1 LDSRVALLAGLLSG
15 AVLGFAIAIR
25 PIAIFAGLLASGFL
39 IHRLKGRS
47 AGLLLVYWIVAGVV
61 AYEAWPFLWEAP
73 LESYLDSLVL
83 LADFNIHDVLYRGV
97 VYPSDALPWHY
108 LPTLFALQLTEVVIP
123 ILLLGLFAIIRSERR
138 GEGRLGLLI
147 GAGLWFVIPVAATQ
161 LPEAGLYNGFRLLL
175 FVVPPLFIGFG
186 FGLKVVFEAVRAPF
200 AQWLVFGLIL
210 APGVL
215 GILRLHPYE
224 YAYFNAYAGGVEG
237 ADGIY
242 DHEYWCTS
250 YREAME
256 FVNRVAQPG
265 ATVFSGRSL
274 FSAVPYARADLN
286 LTSQASDYERATY
299 VLYCSRFRE
308 DLVWVS
314 GEKLYEVARG
324 SAVFAQVFQGTPG
337 SIQSP

>member
-1 LDSRVALLAGLLSG
+1 
-15 AVLGFAIAIR
+15 
-25 PIAIFAGLLASGFL
+25 
-39 IHRLKGRS
+39 
-47 AGLLLVYWIVAGVV
+47 
-61 AYEAWPFLWEAP
+61 
-73 LESYLDSLVL
+73 
-83 LADFNIHDVLYRGV
+83 VLYRGV

-108 LPTLFALQLTEVVIP
+108 LPTLFALQLTEVVLP
-123 ILLLGLFAIIRSERR
+123 ILLLGLFAIIKSGRR
-138 GEGRLGLLI
+138 GEGQLGLLA

-161 LPEAGLYNGFRLLL
+161 LPGAGLYNGFRLLL
-175 FVVPPLFIGFG
+175 FVVPPLFIGLG
-186 FGLKVVFEAVRAPF
+186 FGLKVVFEAVRAPV
-200 AQWLVFGLIL
+200 AQWLLFGMIL

-215 GILRLHPYE
+215 SIARLHPYE

-237 ADGIY
+237 AAGAY
-242 DHEYWCTS
+242 DQEYWCTS

-286 LTSQASDYERATY
+286 LTSQASDYEQATY

-324 SAVFAQVFQGTPG
+324 SAVFAQLFQRVPDP
-337 SIQSP
+337 IQVP